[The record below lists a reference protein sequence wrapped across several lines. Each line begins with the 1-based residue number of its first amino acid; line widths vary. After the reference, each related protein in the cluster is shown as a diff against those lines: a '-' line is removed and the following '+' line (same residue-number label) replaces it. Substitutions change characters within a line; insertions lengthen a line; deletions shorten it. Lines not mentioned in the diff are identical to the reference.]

1 MERLARDK
9 IANQQKLS
17 AMKKEISARWD
28 HIDFNAIL
36 PDMNSLENQK
46 DKETK
51 STTTASE
58 QPDLDEDM
66 PLQLPQSAPSNTLQ
80 FANDAAKFSS
90 GIGSSNNG
98 SVILQYHR
106 TESSNESP
114 VFYRWAY

>member
-1 MERLARDK
+1 MHQT

-36 PDMNSLENQK
+36 PDMNSLENYK

-58 QPDLDEDM
+58 QPDLDEEM
-66 PLQLPQSAPSNTLQ
+66 PQSASNTLPFQ
-80 FANDAAKFSS
+80 ADEPKFSHD
-90 GIGSSNNG
+90 IGNCSS
-98 SVILQYHR
+98 
-106 TESSNESP
+106 
-114 VFYRWAY
+114 